1 MTNYCRC
8 HFHSFSLSLSSSL
21 SELVG
26 ILPKVSGSLR
36 PKLDPRQLTDID
48 GNPRELE
55 PGEKPLELST
65 SCKDFVEVNKACDSE
80 IEQFCQGMYYHG
92 DTMTCLTQWT
102 SQSDLSSGCV
112 AALPKKGSGDDDEVD
127 AEKAAWRAKK
137 KAARQA
143 AMDAIEK
150 ELGVHEIILSN
161 LSPFPLPG
169 TCLQTMVQRLESI
182 ESSEET
188 LGDGGLLVPSLCF
201 MSDPFANSSQIAKGP
216 R

>member
-1 MTNYCRC
+1 MGRWLLALCAV
-8 HFHSFSLSLSSSL
+8 LSSEAL
-21 SELVG
+21 SPCDDEAGRVCPMSIGKEIGECL
-26 ILPKVSGSLR
+26 
-36 PKLDPRQLTDID
+36 LDPAKHQLTDID

-150 ELGVHEIILSN
+150 EKG
-161 LSPFPLPG
+161 
-169 TCLQTMVQRLESI
+169 
-182 ESSEET
+182 
-188 LGDGGLLVPSLCF
+188 GDDKKKKKSKKKK
-201 MSDPFANSSQIAKGP
+201 AKKEL
-216 R
+216 